1 MTTVRLIGPG
11 RAGRSL
17 AAALADAGCDVR
29 GILARRDYLARA
41 ARGVDVLVIAT
52 PDSAIAEVAAR
63 VEPEPGTV
71 VVHLSGALGLDVLSP
86 HRRRASLHPLV
97 PLPSPEVGRVRL
109 RSGITF
115 AVAGDPVAADLA
127 GVLGGSIVVVDDE
140 HRAAYHAAA
149 CIAANHLVALMGQ
162 VERVAASAGLDLDTF
177 VGLARAA
184 LTDVA
189 ELGPASALTGP
200 AARGDE
206 ATLERHRQS
215 LDAAEIP
222 GYDAGV
228 ALARR
233 LASDRPPS
241 GRARA
246 VDGLSPTGQTH
257 TGQSRTTQSRT
268 TQSRTTQSRTT
279 QSRTTQSRTTQSGTA
294 QTRSGQPRIGQR
306 TKVVSGASPAGG
318 RTRSARAMR
327 VVTSAKEFSDIL
339 DTERAVGR
347 SVGLVPT
354 MGALHAGHRSLIARA
369 AAECDVVAV
378 TVFVNPLQFHDAADL
393 AAYPRD
399 LDADVV
405 TARSAGASVVFAPPV
420 EEMYGAHPSRLAS
433 TVHVEGVSEGLE
445 GASRPGHFDGVATV
459 VAKLF
464 ALSGRCRAYFGEK
477 DYQQL
482 AVVRRMV
489 VDLSIPVTIVDC
501 PTVRELD
508 GLAMSSRNRR
518 LSGDERHAALALHRA
533 LRAGRACVEG
543 GERDP
548 RRVGAAMTAVLV
560 AEPLVMPDYAAVVD
574 PRTLQCPSVVDAEVR
589 LLVAARVGSV
599 RLIDNEGACPLP
611 AGVGAARDLV
621 LVNTGEE
628 R

>member
-29 GILARRDYLARA
+29 DVLTRRDDVAESA
-41 ARGVDVLVIAT
+41 VGVDVLVIAT
-52 PDSAIAEVAAR
+52 PDSAIAEVAALVR
-63 VEPEPGTV
+63 PVPSTV

-86 HRRRASLHPLV
+86 HSRPASLHPLV
-97 PLPSPEVGRVRL
+97 PLPSAEVGRVRL

-115 AVAGDPVAADLA
+115 AVAGDPVAAELA
-127 GVLGGSIVVVDDE
+127 GLLDGSVVVVDDE

-149 CIAANHLVALMGQ
+149 CIASNHLVALMGQ
-162 VERVAASAGLDLDTF
+162 VERVAAAAGLDLDTF

-189 ELGPASALTGP
+189 ELGPTSALTGP

-206 ATLERHRQS
+206 ATLDRHRHT

-222 GYDAGV
+222 GYEAGV

-233 LASDRPPS
+233 LATARPTDDRPTDDRLASTAPS
-241 GRARA
+241 AAPSPVTVRPVGRR
-246 VDGLSPTGQTH
+246 
-257 TGQSRTTQSRT
+257 
-268 TQSRTTQSRTT
+268 
-279 QSRTTQSRTTQSGTA
+279 
-294 QTRSGQPRIGQR
+294 PRR
-306 TKVVSGASPAGG
+306 
-318 RTRSARAMR
+318 ARAMR
-327 VVTSAKEFSDIL
+327 IVTSAREFSDAL
-339 DTERAVGR
+339 DTERALGR

-354 MGALHAGHRSLIARA
+354 MGALHAGHRSLIERA
-369 AAECDVVAV
+369 VSECDVVAV
-378 TVFVNPLQFHDAADL
+378 TVFVNPLQFDDDADL

-399 LDADVV
+399 LDTDAAM
-405 TARSAGASVVFAPPV
+405 ARAAGASVVFAPPV
-420 EEMYGAHPSRLAS
+420 HEMYGTPPDSIVS
-433 TVHVEGVSEGLE
+433 TVHVDGVSEGLE
-445 GASRPGHFDGVATV
+445 GASRPGHFDGVSTV

-477 DYQQL
+477 DFQQL

-489 VDLSIPVTIVDC
+489 ADLSIPVTIVGC
-501 PTVRELD
+501 TTVREAD
-508 GLAMSSRNRR
+508 GLALSSRNAR
-518 LSGDERHAALALHRA
+518 LSAEQRHAALALHRA
-533 LRAGRACVEG
+533 LSAGRACVER

-548 RRVGAAMTAVLV
+548 VRVTAAMTAVLV
-560 AEPLVMPDYAAVVD
+560 AEPLVTPDYAVVVD
-574 PRTLQCPSVVDAEVR
+574 PHTLRCPTELSGEVR
-589 LLVAARVGSV
+589 LLVAARVGAV
-599 RLIDNEGACPLP
+599 RLIDNQGASCAAP
-611 AGVGAARDLV
+611 AVGAAPELV